1 MTKALNYF
9 VIFRKPPYS
18 NYRCKQ
24 FAYLLHEIFKTNGV
38 QYYHW
43 ISLSRRMYFFQLS
56 YLLREI
62 IVFLRTEIVCAE
74 IGGKFTFTVR
84 VGLPI

>member
-1 MTKALNYF
+1 MKDKSKKST
-9 VIFRKPPYS
+9 YS
-18 NYRCKQ
+18 TT
-24 FAYLLHEIFKTNGV
+24 FGVDPIFKTNGV

-74 IGGKFTFTVR
+74 IGGKFTFTIR